1 MFEKYCDKKVN
12 SLENDIK
19 KIGVWQR
26 IYYKKAKDVNFELLS
41 KFILYF

>member
-1 MFEKYCDKKVN
+1 MFEKYCDKKVKP
-12 SLENDIK
+12 LENVIL

-41 KFILYF
+41 NFILYL